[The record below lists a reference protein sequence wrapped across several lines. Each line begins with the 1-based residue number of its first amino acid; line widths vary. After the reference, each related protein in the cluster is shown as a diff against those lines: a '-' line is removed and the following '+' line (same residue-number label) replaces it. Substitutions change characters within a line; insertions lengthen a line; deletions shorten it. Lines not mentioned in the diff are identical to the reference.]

1 METIQ
6 IECPEGKKIVKTV
19 TDNGVIITFEDINPN
34 EVIDNKIKELE
45 KQIEEL
51 KEQKQLTPSERF
63 VLKTI
68 SGAKAKQPDVCGNV
82 MWYKDGVGLFTQV
95 FNSGELQVS
104 YTNITYRLRSRH
116 GLNNGEIEQLLT
128 NLLCDYTNN
137 GQLKIKF

>member
-19 TDNGVIITFEDINPN
+19 TDNGIIITFEDVNPN

-51 KEQKQLTPSERF
+51 KEQRISPAEKF
-63 VLKTI
+63 VLDTI
-68 SGAKAKQPDVCGNV
+68 SGAKPNAPDQYGNV
-82 MWYKDGVGLFTQV
+82 WWYKNGNLLFRQDFRHNV
-95 FNSGELQVS
+95 LWVIYN
-104 YTNITYRLRSRH
+104 NIVLRLRTYD
-116 GLNNGEIEQLLT
+116 GLNYDEIQQRLT